1 MTTAGGAILAFPVTS
16 GPQELAM
23 SDPASPRQLLQSLL
37 QGISDGRWND
47 LADLYA
53 EDAVVEQ
60 PFAPAPP
67 RRLEGREAIRAHF
80 AAAAQ
85 GPLRLEASK
94 VVVHDTADPEVVIA
108 EFDYDGR
115 VAPTGRAFRVANI
128 QVLRVRDGRIVSS
141 RDYHDHLALA
151 AAVGRLQTL
160 AASIGSP
167 QPAS

>member
-1 MTTAGGAILAFPVTS
+1 MP
-16 GPQELAM
+16 
-23 SDPASPRQLLQSLL
+23 DPASPRRVLESLL
-37 QGISDGRWND
+37 QGISGGRWND

-60 PFAPAPP
+60 PFAPSPP
-67 RRLEGREAIRAHF
+67 RRLDGREVIRAHF

-85 GPLRLEASK
+85 GPLELKASN
-94 VVVHDTADPEVVIA
+94 VVVHDTADPEVVVA

-115 VAPTGRAFRVANI
+115 VATTGRSFRAANI

-151 AAVGRLQTL
+151 AAVGRLEAL
-160 AASIGSP
+160 VASIGPP
-167 QPAS
+167 QPGP

>member
-1 MTTAGGAILAFPVTS
+1 
-16 GPQELAM
+16 M
-23 SDPASPRQLLQSLL
+23 SDPASPRRVLESLL

-60 PFAPAPP
+60 PLAPTPP

-80 AAAAQ
+80 DAAAQ
-85 GPLRLEASK
+85 GPLRLEVSNL
-94 VVVHDTADPEVVIA
+94 VVHDTADPEVVVA

-115 VAPTGRAFRVANI
+115 VRSTGHTFRVANI

-151 AAVGRLQTL
+151 AAVGRLQAL
-160 AASIGSP
+160 AASIGSA
-167 QPAS
+167 QAGS

>member
-1 MTTAGGAILAFPVTS
+1 
-16 GPQELAM
+16 M
-23 SDPASPRQLLQSLL
+23 SDPASPRQVLESLL
-37 QGISDGRWND
+37 RGISDGRWDD

-60 PFAPAPP
+60 PFAPTPP

-80 AAAAQ
+80 AAAQ
-85 GPLRLEASK
+85 GPLRLEASN
-94 VVVHDTADPEVVIA
+94 VVVHDTGDAEVVVA

-115 VAPTGRAFRVANI
+115 VATTGHTFRVANI

-151 AAVGRLQTL
+151 AAVGRLQAL
-160 AASIGSP
+160 AASLGSP
-167 QPAS
+167 QPAR

>member
-1 MTTAGGAILAFPVTS
+1 
-16 GPQELAM
+16 M
-23 SDPASPRQLLQSLL
+23 SDSATPRHVLESLL

-60 PFAPAPP
+60 PFSPTPP

-80 AAAAQ
+80 ATAAQ
-85 GPLRLEASK
+85 GPLRLEAGN

-115 VAPTGRAFRVANI
+115 VATTGHTFRVANI
-128 QVLRVRDGRIVSS
+128 QILKVRDGRIVAS

-151 AAVGRLQTL
+151 AAVGRLQAL

-167 QPAS
+167 QAPR

>member
-1 MTTAGGAILAFPVTS
+1 VATASWAILAFASSP
-16 GPQELAM
+16 GLQELAM
-23 SDPASPRQLLQSLL
+23 SASASPRRVLESLL
-37 QGISDGRWND
+37 RGISDGRWND

-60 PFAPAPP
+60 PFAPTPP

-85 GPLRLEASK
+85 GPLRLAASNL
-94 VVVHDTADPEVVIA
+94 VVHDTADPEVLIA

-115 VAPTGRAFRVANI
+115 VATTGHSFRVANI
-128 QVLRVRDGRIVSS
+128 QVLRVRDGRIVAS

-151 AAVGRLQTL
+151 AAVGRLQAL
-160 AASIGSP
+160 AMTIGSS
-167 QPAS
+167 QPAP

>member
-1 MTTAGGAILAFPVTS
+1 
-16 GPQELAM
+16 M
-23 SDPASPRQLLQSLL
+23 SDPASPRRVLESLL

-60 PFAPAPP
+60 PFAPSPP
-67 RRLEGREAIRAHF
+67 RRLEGREAIQAHF

-85 GPLRLEASK
+85 GPLRLAASNL
-94 VVVHDTADPEVVIA
+94 VVHDTADPEVVIA
-108 EFDYDGR
+108 EFDYHGR
-115 VAPTGRAFRVANI
+115 VTTTGHTFRVANI

-151 AAVGRLQTL
+151 AAVGRLQGLVSST
-160 AASIGSP
+160 GSP
-167 QPAS
+167 QAGA

>member
-1 MTTAGGAILAFPVTS
+1 
-16 GPQELAM
+16 M
-23 SDPASPRQLLQSLL
+23 SDPASPRRVLESLL
-37 QGISDGRWND
+37 QGISEGRWSD

-60 PFAPAPP
+60 PFAPSPP
-67 RRLEGREAIRAHF
+67 RRLEGREAIRGHF
-80 AAAAQ
+80 ATAAQ
-85 GPLRLEASK
+85 GPLRLEAGN

-115 VAPTGRAFRVANI
+115 VSTTGQTFRVANI

-151 AAVGRLQTL
+151 AAVGRLPAL
-160 AASIGSP
+160 VSSIGSP
-167 QPAS
+167 QPGS

>member
-1 MTTAGGAILAFPVTS
+1 V
-16 GPQELAM
+16 
-23 SDPASPRQLLQSLL
+23 SDPASPRQVLESLL
-37 QGISDGRWND
+37 RGISDGRWDD

-60 PFAPAPP
+60 PFAPTPP

-80 AAAAQ
+80 AAAQ
-85 GPLRLEASK
+85 GPLRLEASN
-94 VVVHDTADPEVVIA
+94 VVVHDTGDAEVVVA

-115 VAPTGRAFRVANI
+115 VATTGRAFRVANI

-151 AAVGRLQTL
+151 AAVGRLQAL
-160 AASIGSP
+160 AASIGSS
-167 QPAS
+167 QPAP

>member
-1 MTTAGGAILAFPVTS
+1 
-16 GPQELAM
+16 M
-23 SDPASPRQLLQSLL
+23 SDPASPRQVLESLL
-37 QGISDGRWND
+37 RGISDGRWDD

-60 PFAPAPP
+60 PFAPTPP

-80 AAAAQ
+80 AAAQ
-85 GPLRLEASK
+85 GPLRLEASN
-94 VVVHDTADPEVVIA
+94 VVVHDTGDAEVVVA

-115 VAPTGRAFRVANI
+115 VATTGRAFRVANI

-151 AAVGRLQTL
+151 AAVGRLQAL
-160 AASIGSP
+160 AASLGSP
-167 QPAS
+167 QPAR